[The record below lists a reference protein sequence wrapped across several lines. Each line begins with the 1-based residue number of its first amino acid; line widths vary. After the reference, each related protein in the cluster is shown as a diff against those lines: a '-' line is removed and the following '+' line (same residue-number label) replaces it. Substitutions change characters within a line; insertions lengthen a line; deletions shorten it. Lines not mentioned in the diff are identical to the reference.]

1 MSPKLVLIKRLVPE
15 DPSILELFHYIG
27 NKFQAS
33 VALDTAQFT
42 DGNHLKTT
50 IEDFRVR
57 GVDILA

>member
-1 MSPKLVLIKRLVPE
+1 MITRLVPE
-15 DPSILELFHYIG
+15 DNSVLELFHYIG

-33 VALDTAQFT
+33 IALDTAQFADT
-42 DGNHLKTT
+42 NQLKAT

>member
-1 MSPKLVLIKRLVPE
+1 MITRLVPE
-15 DPSILELFHYIG
+15 DKSVLELFHYIG

-33 VALDTAQFT
+33 VALDTAQFA
-42 DGNHLKTT
+42 DSNQLKAT

>member
-1 MSPKLVLIKRLVPE
+1 MIKYLVPE
-15 DPSILELFHYIG
+15 DKSVLELFHYID

-33 VALDTAQFT
+33 VAVDTTQFA
-42 DGNHLKTT
+42 DSNQLKDI

>member
-1 MSPKLVLIKRLVPE
+1 MITRLVPE
-15 DPSILELFHYIG
+15 DNSILELFHYIG

-33 VALDTAQFT
+33 VAMDTTQFA
-42 DGNHLKTT
+42 DSNQLKDI